1 MGSRPYRVALA
12 GPLALDGVCVETG
25 TRQQAGTRADRHLRA
40 CRAFGRGWRA
50 RRYPRADE
58 SEFKPQRHRQD
69 GADDAARRRRAGE
82 PAAGL
87 RAVGAGRNR
96 RAVGFLVADAGDQEH
111 ARGAFG
117 LRRARHADSDR
128 RSRRRDFSLFR
139 PRRIRRAR
147 RRRDHHGGPRRKL
160 GDRLRRARRAATRR
174 NPRRDQPAR
183 LAVLDPHHQ
192 PFGGRAPAVPAC
204 GHDGEQGRRAFHRQS
219 GAKRMIAGLPLSFAE
234 PLLLLGLLTLPALW
248 WLLRVMPP
256 RPRRIEFPP
265 TKLLFD
271 IAPKEETPS
280 RTPWWLTA
288 LRLLAA
294 ALVILAA
301 AGPIW
306 NPQTGLAGTSAPLV
320 ILLDDGWSAAASWD
334 TRIKAADELI
344 ANADSDRRG
353 VALVPL
359 SEPARDIT
367 LMPAGTARVAL
378 RQLAPKPYSI
388 ERIETLPAIERF
400 LKATGDSEIAWLTD
414 GVDTGRGPEFLEGL
428 SKTIGDRTLSIYEG
442 GTPSPLALVAAENAA
457 AKMTVKVL
465 RANGG
470 VATGIV
476 RAMDPKG
483 SPIGEARYT
492 FSPRDRETEA
502 AFDLPVELRND
513 IARLEIS
520 GERSAGA
527 VQLLDK
533 RWRRRAIGIVSGS
546 TNDTAQPLLASTFY
560 LTRALAPFADVRLG
574 DRGAPQQAITQF
586 LDQKLPMIVLADVGT
601 LSPEIRERLSAWI
614 EQGGVLVRF
623 AGPRLAQ
630 ADDDLVPVK
639 LRRGGRSLGGSLTWE
654 KPQHLAS
661 FAADGPFA
669 GLAVPKNITVN
680 RQVLAEPDAVLATK
694 SWASLVDGTPLET
707 GEHRGKG
714 LVTLFHVS
722 ADMRW
727 SDLPMSGTFVEML
740 RRIVDISGYTSTPG
754 AGVAAEAN
762 VETVAPLRTLDG
774 FGAFGPPPST
784 AKPLPADFRD
794 RATIDHPPGF
804 YGPADSPI
812 AVNTLA
818 PADRIAPLDT
828 SALAARHATYTNAE
842 PRDLRGILLSSS
854 LALFLID
861 AIIVALLGAGIA
873 GVLRRRAA
881 TAALAFALLMSTM
894 LAAPSPSRAD
904 GNDDFAIKSVSQTR
918 LAYVVT
924 GNADVDSIVKA
935 GMSGL
940 TLFLAQRT
948 ALEAGDPVGID
959 PARDELA
966 FFPLI
971 YWPVMPGA
979 PKPPQDA
986 INRIDAYMKQGGT
999 VVFDTRDAIEAPPGD
1014 NGAAQT
1020 PGMQTLREILS
1031 SLDVPELEPVPR
1043 EHVLTKTFYLL
1054 RDFPGRFNSG
1064 QTWVETLP
1072 REDDDEAAS
1081 RPARGGDGVS
1091 PIIITSN
1098 DLAGAWAIRPDGQ
1111 PMLPLTPGE
1120 PRQREF
1126 AFRAGVNIVMY
1137 TLTGNYKADQVHA
1150 PALIERLG
1158 Q

>member
-1 MGSRPYRVALA
+1 
-12 GPLALDGVCVETG
+12 
-25 TRQQAGTRADRHLRA
+25 
-40 CRAFGRGWRA
+40 
-50 RRYPRADE
+50 
-58 SEFKPQRHRQD
+58 
-69 GADDAARRRRAGE
+69 
-82 PAAGL
+82 
-87 RAVGAGRNR
+87 
-96 RAVGFLVADAGDQEH
+96 
-111 ARGAFG
+111 
-117 LRRARHADSDR
+117 
-128 RSRRRDFSLFR
+128 
-139 PRRIRRAR
+139 
-147 RRRDHHGGPRRKL
+147 
-160 GDRLRRARRAATRR
+160 
-174 NPRRDQPAR
+174 
-183 LAVLDPHHQ
+183 
-192 PFGGRAPAVPAC
+192 
-204 GHDGEQGRRAFHRQS
+204 
-219 GAKRMIAGLPLSFAE
+219 MIAGLPLSFAE
-234 PLLLLGLLTLPALW
+234 PLLLLGLLSLPVLW

-256 RPRRIEFPP
+256 RPRRIVFPP
-265 TKLLFD
+265 TRLLFD

-306 NPQTGLAGTSAPLV
+306 NPHTGLAGSNAPLV
-320 ILLDDGWSAAASWD
+320 ILLDDGWSAASSWD
-334 TRIKAADELI
+334 VRIKAADELI

-367 LMPAGTARVAL
+367 MMPAGTARVAL
-378 RQLAPKPYSI
+378 RQLSPKPYAI
-388 ERIETLPAIERF
+388 ERVETLPAIERF
-400 LKATGDSEIAWLTD
+400 LKATGDCEIAWLSD
-414 GVDTGRGPEFLEGL
+414 GVDTGRGVEFLEGL
-428 SKTIGDRTLSIYEG
+428 GKTTGDRGLTVFDG
-442 GTPSPLALVAAENAA
+442 GTPSALALVAAENAA

-465 RANGG
+465 RADSGI
-470 VATGIV
+470 ATGIV
-476 RAMDPKG
+476 RAIDAKG
-483 SPIGEARYT
+483 SPISEAG
-492 FSPRDRETEA
+492 FSFAPQARETEA

-513 IARLEIS
+513 IARLEIA

-533 RWRRRAIGIVSGS
+533 RWRRRAIGVVSGS
-546 TNDTAQPLLASTFY
+546 TSDTAQPLLASTFY

-574 DRGAPQQAITQF
+574 DRGAAQQAIAQF

-601 LSPEIRERLSAWI
+601 LSPEIRERLTAWI

-639 LRRGGRSLGGSLTWE
+639 LRRGGRSLGGTLTWE

-669 GLAVPKNITVN
+669 GLAVPKDITVS
-680 RQVLAEPDAVLATK
+680 RQVLAEPDAALATR
-694 SWASLVDGTPLET
+694 SWASLEDGTPLVT
-707 GEHRGKG
+707 GERRGKG
-714 LVTLFHVS
+714 LISLFHVS
-722 ADMRW
+722 ADIRW
-727 SDLPMSGTFVEML
+727 SDLPLSGSFVEML
-740 RRIVDISGYTSTPG
+740 KRIVDSSGYTSTPG
-754 AGVAAEAN
+754 AGAASEAAT
-762 VETVAPLRTLDG
+762 ETVAPLRTLDG
-774 FGAFGPPPST
+774 FGTFGPPPST

-794 RATIDHPPGF
+794 RATLDHPPGF
-804 YGPADSPI
+804 YGPAEGPV

-818 PADRIAPLDT
+818 AADRLAPLDI
-828 SALAARHATYTNAE
+828 SSLRARHASYTNAE

-861 AIIVALLGAGIA
+861 AIIIALLGTGIA
-873 GVLRRRAA
+873 ALVRRRPA
-881 TAALAFALLMSTM
+881 TAVLALGFFLSTL
-894 LAAPSPSRAD
+894 LAAPSSSRAE
-904 GNDDFAIKSVSQTR
+904 NDDDSAIQAVSQTR
-918 LAYVVT
+918 LAYVIT

-935 GMSGL
+935 GLSGL

-971 YWPVMPGA
+971 YWPVVPGA

-999 VVFDTRDAIEAPPGD
+999 VLFDTRDAIEAPLGD
-1014 NGAAQT
+1014 GASQT
-1020 PGMQTLREILS
+1020 QGMLALRDILS
-1031 SLDVPELEPVPR
+1031 ALDVPELEPVPR

-1054 RDFPGRFNSG
+1054 RDFPGRFTSG

-1072 REDDDEAAS
+1072 RDEDEDAAS

-1137 TLTGNYKADQVHA
+1137 TLTGNYKTDQVHA

>member
-1 MGSRPYRVALA
+1 
-12 GPLALDGVCVETG
+12 
-25 TRQQAGTRADRHLRA
+25 
-40 CRAFGRGWRA
+40 
-50 RRYPRADE
+50 
-58 SEFKPQRHRQD
+58 
-69 GADDAARRRRAGE
+69 
-82 PAAGL
+82 
-87 RAVGAGRNR
+87 
-96 RAVGFLVADAGDQEH
+96 
-111 ARGAFG
+111 
-117 LRRARHADSDR
+117 
-128 RSRRRDFSLFR
+128 
-139 PRRIRRAR
+139 
-147 RRRDHHGGPRRKL
+147 
-160 GDRLRRARRAATRR
+160 
-174 NPRRDQPAR
+174 
-183 LAVLDPHHQ
+183 
-192 PFGGRAPAVPAC
+192 
-204 GHDGEQGRRAFHRQS
+204 
-219 GAKRMIAGLPLSFAE
+219 MIAGLPLSFAE
-234 PLLLLGLLTLPALW
+234 PLLLIGLLSLPLLW

-265 TKLLFD
+265 TRLLLD

-288 LRLLAA
+288 LRLAAA

-306 NPQTGLAGTSAPLV
+306 NPQTGIAGHSSPLV
-320 ILLDDGWSAAASWD
+320 ILLDDGWSAASSWD
-334 TRIKAADELI
+334 TRIRAADELI
-344 ANADSDRRG
+344 ANADRDRRG

-359 SEPARDIT
+359 SDPNRDIT
-367 LMPAGTARVAL
+367 IMPAGAARVAL
-378 RQLAPKPYSI
+378 RQFSPKPYAI
-388 ERIETLPAIERF
+388 DRVETLTALDRF
-400 LKATGDSEIAWLTD
+400 LKATGDADIAWLSD
-414 GVDTGRGPEFLEGL
+414 GVDTGRGSEFVEGVGN
-428 SKTIGDRTLSIYEG
+428 TIGDRALTIFDG
-442 GTPSPLALVAAENAA
+442 GTPSPMALVAAENAA

-465 RANGG
+465 RAD
-470 VATGIV
+470 TGIAAGTV
-476 RAMDPKG
+476 RALDAKG
-483 SPIGEARYT
+483 SPIAEAR
-492 FSPRDRETEA
+492 FGFAPQDRETEA

-546 TNDTAQPLLASTFY
+546 TSDTAQPLLASTFY

-574 DRGAPQQAITQF
+574 DKGAPQQVITQF
-586 LDQKLPMIVLADVGT
+586 LDQKLPMIVMADIGT
-601 LSPEIRERLSAWI
+601 LSPEIRDRLNGWVD
-614 EQGGVLVRF
+614 QGGVLVRF

-630 ADDDLVPVK
+630 GDDDLVPVK
-639 LRRGGRSLGGSLTWE
+639 LRRGGRTLGGSLTWE
-654 KPQHLAS
+654 KPQHLAA
-661 FAADGPFA
+661 FTADGPFA
-669 GLAVPKNITVN
+669 GLVVPKDVTVN

-694 SWASLVDGTPLET
+694 SWATLEDGTPLVT

-714 LVTLFHVS
+714 LVSLFHVS

-754 AGVAAEAN
+754 PGVAADATK
-762 VETVAPLRTLDG
+762 ETLAPLHTLDG

-784 AKPLPADFRD
+784 ARPLPADYRD
-794 RATIDHPPGF
+794 RATVDHPPGF
-804 YGPADSPI
+804 YGPADGPL

-818 PADRIAPLDT
+818 SADRIAALDT
-828 SALAARHATYTNAE
+828 SALKAQRASYTNTE
-842 PRDLRGILLSSS
+842 PRDLRGMLLSAS

-861 AIIVALLGAGIA
+861 AIIVAFLGAGIA
-873 GVLRRRAA
+873 GLLRRRAA
-881 TAALAFALLMSTM
+881 PAVLAFAIMAAGLVLL
-894 LAAPSPSRAD
+894 PSFARAD
-904 GNDDFAIKSVSQTR
+904 QASDDFAMKATAQTR

-935 GMSGL
+935 GMAGL

-948 ALEAGDPVGID
+948 ALEAGDPVGVD

-971 YWPVMPGA
+971 YWPIVPGA
-979 PKPPQDA
+979 LKPPQDA
-986 INRIDAYMKQGGT
+986 LNKIDAYMKQGGT
-999 VVFDTRDAIEAPPGD
+999 VVFDTRDAIEAGPGD

-1020 PGMQTLREILS
+1020 PGMQTLRDLLS

-1054 RDFPGRFNSG
+1054 RDFPGRFTTG
-1064 QTWVETLP
+1064 QTWVEALP
-1072 REDDDEAAS
+1072 REDEDES
-1081 RPARGGDGVS
+1081 EKRPARGGDGVS

-1098 DLAGAWAIRPDGQ
+1098 DLAGAWAIHPDGQ

-1120 PRQREF
+1120 PKQREF
-1126 AFRAGVNIVMY
+1126 AFRSGVNIVMY